1 MRIASSSARSPDL
14 PNIKI
19 RKRARSPESERF
31 INSSAYK
38 LLIDKLSK
46 NLQEQSEL
54 QFKSVDSSFR
64 PGSIDL
70 SSHNERLLDQT
81 FTARIDLGEP
91 SPVRRIIE
99 KVPTLRYSN
108 VIMSKDLAVMAQ
120 IRKSLIGE
128 IANLKIPQLTIE
140 NLPAIRN
147 SFCPRELQNMGDSL
161 QLVQRTKAVSE
172 RRARHPF
179 ATGAYAIKA
188 LTSKAQ
194 QQIIA
199 KLKHSLPE
207 GSRFLKYL

>member
-1 MRIASSSARSPDL
+1 MRIGSSSSRNPDL

-19 RKRARSPESERF
+19 RKRSKSPEALRF
-31 INSSAYK
+31 ITPQIHK
-38 LLIDKLSK
+38 QLIEKLSK
-46 NLQEQSEL
+46 EPFESQN
-54 QFKSVDSSFR
+54 KSVDSSFR
-64 PGSIDL
+64 PGSIDF
-70 SSHNERLLDQT
+70 SSHNEKLLDQT

-108 VIMSKDLAVMAQ
+108 VIMSKDLALMAQ
-120 IRKSLIGE
+120 VRKSLIGE
-128 IANLKIPQLTIE
+128 IANLKIPQLTND

-147 SFCPRELQNMGDSL
+147 SFCPKEMQNMGDSL

-194 QQIIA
+194 QQIIG